1 LTLASLGK
9 SSLEDKAGKSETG
22 DRGNSTFQEDE
33 SLPAPF
39 RAKLQDYF
47 RSGYDR
53 GHMYVRVHPTDRP
66 TATAALPFIVF

>member
-9 SSLEDKAGKSETG
+9 SLLEEFSSRTGSSETG
-22 DRGNSTFQEDE
+22 DRANSTFQEDE

-53 GHMYVRVHPTDRP
+53 GHMYVV
-66 TATAALPFIVF
+66 ALCCLPSPFLIVKLF